1 MEEKETHTLVV
12 LVKHSSQPVRRV
24 KDLSQA
30 TEEVEGRLP
39 QGEVG
44 LEEPP
49 YLGEEE
55 AEE

>member
-12 LVKHSSQPVRRV
+12 LVKSYSQPVRRGN
-24 KDLSQA
+24 DQNQA
-30 TEEVEGRLP
+30 TEGVEGCLP

-55 AEE
+55 VEE